1 MALRITKEKSHIP
14 SKKPCA
20 IKMGELI
27 CGEDEK
33 IKISHYQTITF
44 MTESRACKKIPADKW
59 WRK

>member
-1 MALRITKEKSHIP
+1 MKT
-14 SKKPCA
+14 
-20 IKMGELI
+20 GELI

-33 IKISHYQTITF
+33 IKISHNQTITF